1 MAGKEDIVTRI
12 ARRSGHTKKATYEF
26 MKAFGDVLTE
36 TLADG
41 ERFHI
46 HKVITFRPEYKDAC
60 IRYNPKTREKVEI
73 PPHIKVKTVI
83 GSELERALFDVDDF
97 IED

>member
-12 ARRSGHTKKATYEF
+12 AHKSGLTKKATYKF

-36 TLADG
+36 TLVNG

-46 HKVITFRPEYKDAC
+46 HKVITFRPEYKEEC
-60 IRYNPKTREKVEI
+60 IRYNPKTREEVVI

-83 GSELERALFDVDDF
+83 GSELESALFDLEN
-97 IED
+97 IQED

>member
-1 MAGKEDIVTRI
+1 MAGKEDIVTRL

-26 MKAFGDVLTE
+26 MKIFGDILTE

-46 HKVITFRPEYKDAC
+46 HKVITFRPEYKEEC
-60 IRYNPKTREKVEI
+60 VRYNPKTREEVII

-83 GSELERALFDVDDF
+83 GSEFRKSA
-97 IED
+97 I